1 MSRWWAERS
10 LRAEPRTW
18 AWLAVVALGLRVWMS
33 AAATAAQSR
42 AAARAGAVARREVLR
57 AALADPR
64 ALGLGSILTLPEQ
77 IEQATRASRLRV
89 RATLQLSVL
98 GATAVALDP
107 PAAMLLLLGVAV
119 FGAVLRPIRRGLRRA
134 HAESLAAATA
144 RVDAVEGVITHAS
157 VWAAWGGTPT
167 VVRRTDAL
175 AQESERLGVVAD
187 RRQALASGLNEVLAA
202 TAIALLVGVVAPS
215 SATARPTLLPLL
227 VVLLST
233 YRPLRDLGDT
243 AAARAR
249 GALAA
254 DALARLPRSGELGA
268 VRTFAPG
275 VLELIGF
282 GVDIGGPTARAGI
295 DASARPGAPLVIVGP
310 PGAGKSALLE
320 ALVGARAHH
329 GLARYGGEPL
339 VGPPGLGRP
348 IAWVPPSP
356 PTLPGTFAEN
366 LCPHAPDDA
375 AHLVRARAVLSAL
388 GDERLATLPDDTWL
402 GPRGRSLSSGEA
414 QRVALAR
421 AIASDRPLLVLDEP
435 TANLDAEGEAR
446 AIEVLRAAARQRV
459 LVLVTHRPGP
469 LTLAASQLVLR
480 DEPQGAGEGA
490 YAQRKPTL
498 ESRTTDG

>member
-18 AWLAVVALGLRVWMS
+18 AWLAVVALGLRVWAT

-42 AAARAGAVARREVLR
+42 AAARAGATARRDVLR

-64 ALGLGSILTLPEQ
+64 SLGLGSILTLPEQ
-77 IEQATRASRLRV
+77 IAQATRAARTRV
-89 RATLQLSVL
+89 RATLQLSIL
-98 GATAVALDP
+98 AATAVALDP
-107 PAAMLLLLGVAV
+107 LAALLLLCGVAA
-119 FGAVLRPIRRGLRRA
+119 FAAVLRPIRRGLRRA
-134 HAESLAAATA
+134 HAASLAAVTA
-144 RVDAVEGVITHAS
+144 QVDAVEGVITHAS

-167 VVRRTDAL
+167 VLRRTDAL
-175 AQESERLGVVAD
+175 TADSEQLGVAAE
-187 RRQALASGLNEVLAA
+187 RKQALASGLNEVLAGV
-202 TAIALLVGVVAPS
+202 AIALLVGVVAPS

-254 DALARLPRSGELGA
+254 DTLSRLPRAEALGEA
-268 VRTFAPG
+268 RAFVPA
-275 VLELIGF
+275 VLELSGF

-329 GLARYGGEPL
+329 GIARYDGEPL

-348 IAWVPPSP
+348 VAWVPPSP

-366 LCPHAPDDA
+366 LCPHAPTDA
-375 AHLVRARAVLSAL
+375 GHLARARAVLSAL

-402 GPRGRSLSSGEA
+402 GPRGRTLSSGEA

-469 LTLAASQLVLR
+469 LTLAASELVLR
-480 DEPQGAGEGA
+480 DEVQGDGG
-490 YAQRKPTL
+490 YTQRKPSL
-498 ESRTTDG
+498 ASRTTDG